1 MFAPPW
7 PVFLDDGHDDAGM
20 VTPEYAVGMLATVSL
35 AICLLIAARSEA
47 VRQTIADLVMQ
58 ALTASG

>member
-1 MFAPPW
+1 MFAPPC

-35 AICLLIAARSEA
+35 AIGLLIAVRSEA
-47 VRQTIADLVMQ
+47 VRQAIADLVMD
-58 ALTASG
+58 ALKMPG